1 MDSNR
6 TEAQRIA
13 DEAVGQR
20 PATAIPDASKASITT
35 PDTVRQQAR
44 SVGPGASVAG
54 LTAESVGERDDGAY
68 AYGHATLDEVRRREA
83 SFKVRRRSGST
94 FGEPSYVRLIAA
106 FALGYSAA
114 LLIHRRG

>member
-20 PATAIPDASKASITT
+20 PATAIPDASKASVTT

-54 LTAESVGERDDGAY
+54 LTAESVAKDDGAY

-83 SFKVRRRSGST
+83 SSQVRRRSGST

-114 LLIHRRG
+114 LLLHRRG